1 MVYTGTMIEELIA
14 AVQREE
20 RRLAARNEQAC
31 ELSEVLGAD
40 ILFPGDEQLRVCAG
54 MQFAQTA

>member
-1 MVYTGTMIEELIA
+1 MVYTGTMIEELME

-20 RRLAARNEQAC
+20 RRLAAREQDC
-31 ELSEVLGAD
+31 ELGEVLAAD
-40 ILFPGDEQLRVCAG
+40 ILYPGEEQLRVGAE